1 MRNSTIVP
9 KKKQLSCGH
18 FDYNFSKGR
27 CKQCATIDSTK
38 LRHIKENSYDGAKLY
53 RHIEDETG
61 PVKDVRFL
69 PKINS
74 KTKGKIKIEG
84 TISTGSD
91 FKVID
96 KWFKEREK
104 DLTGV
109 CQHCGGKTQKGQ
121 KNYKCSVAHI
131 LPKAYFKSV
140 ATHPDNFLELCF
152 YGDSCHTNFDNNMI
166 DIMEL
171 NCFDDVIK
179 KFTRMYPDIAPE
191 ERRRIPALLLEYVK
205 IEL

>member
-9 KKKQLSCGH
+9 KKKQLNCGH
-18 FDYNFSKGR
+18 FDYNFSKNR

-38 LRHIKENSYDGAKLY
+38 LRHMKESE
-53 RHIEDETG
+53 IEYNGKRFGTYLSND
-61 PVKDVRFL
+61 PFL

-84 TISTGSD
+84 AIITGSD
-91 FKVID
+91 FKVLD
-96 KWFKEREK
+96 KWFKEKEK

-152 YGDSCHTNFDNNMI
+152 YGNSCHTNFDNNMI

-179 KFTRMYPDIAPE
+179 KFTRMYPDIALE
-191 ERRRIPALLLEYVK
+191 ERRRIPGLLLEYVK